1 MMLIMINSFNNCSNY
16 FLKIMFSYKTV
27 KNKVNWTGNDGNNG
41 IVQRQVTKDLMLL
54 GKP

>member
-1 MMLIMINSFNNCSNY
+1 MMLIMINSFYNCSNY
-16 FLKIMFSYKTV
+16 FLKILFSNKTV

-41 IVQRQVTKDLMLL
+41 MVQRQVTKDLMLL